1 MFRIV
6 TVPADVLF
14 GVVTVLGDVLI
25 AWCCDDERV
34 VMFQTMTI
42 FDVLFGVA
50 TVPGD
55 VLSVFLTTG

>member
-1 MFRIV
+1 M
-6 TVPADVLF
+6 
-14 GVVTVLGDVLI
+14 LGDVLI